1 VTEINPDAI
10 AIAQQLDAERTAGN
24 LRGPLHGLPML
35 IKDIIGTADKLNTTD
50 GSYALVGSK
59 LPADSTIAAKLRA
72 AGIIILGKSNLSE
85 WTNFRSSEF
94 TSSNGWSAFGGQTLG
109 AFYPNQD
116 PSGSS
121 SGSAVGVSV
130 GLSFAAL
137 GTETIGSLI
146 SPAERANLVSI
157 KPTVGLTSRKL
168 VIPLSKN
175 FDTIG
180 PIAKTVKD
188 AARIL
193 RIIAGIDP
201 ADPATQAQPATVPDY
216 TADLKLSAFQGARIG
231 IPRNVLAIESTSGDL
246 PILAAFALAVGAMA
260 LKGATIVDNANFTAY
275 ADLKASRANP
285 LTDPINA
292 VLGIDFREGLP
303 SYLSQLTVNPNNIQ
317 DLGDVVDYTVDTD
330 PTREEFP
337 QRDVAVFD
345 AALGIPFDSSSPQYQ
360 AALGAADFFGNAGG
374 ITGVLQAKNLDAVIL
389 PSFAAAL
396 VPALAG
402 TPVVTVPL
410 GFFPPGTPVITGRG
424 GLVQVAPGQPFGIS
438 FLGAKWSEK
447 KLLSFAYA
455 FEQINLAP
463 KLLKPSIKPTAQLKD
478 VV

>member
-146 SPAERANLVSI
+146 SPNAQISF
-157 KPTVGLTSRKL
+157 PSSRQL
-168 VIPLSKN
+168 DSLLGN
-175 FDTIG
+175 WLFHCR
-180 PIAKTVKD
+180 
-188 AARIL
+188 RIL
-193 RIIAGIDP
+193 
-201 ADPATQAQPATVPDY
+201 
-216 TADLKLSAFQGARIG
+216 
-231 IPRNVLAIESTSGDL
+231 
-246 PILAAFALAVGAMA
+246 IL
-260 LKGATIVDNANFTAY
+260 
-275 ADLKASRANP
+275 
-285 LTDPINA
+285 
-292 VLGIDFREGLP
+292 
-303 SYLSQLTVNPNNIQ
+303 
-317 DLGDVVDYTVDTD
+317 
-330 PTREEFP
+330 
-337 QRDVAVFD
+337 
-345 AALGIPFDSSSPQYQ
+345 
-360 AALGAADFFGNAGG
+360 
-374 ITGVLQAKNLDAVIL
+374 
-389 PSFAAAL
+389 L
-396 VPALAG
+396 VPSRRPSRMLLAYYE
-402 TPVVTVPL
+402 
-410 GFFPPGTPVITGRG
+410 
-424 GLVQVAPGQPFGIS
+424 S
-438 FLGAKWSEK
+438 
-447 KLLSFAYA
+447 LLA
-455 FEQINLAP
+455 
-463 KLLKPSIKPTAQLKD
+463 
-478 VV
+478 